1 MLCRP
6 LISFLPNFVPFR
18 FDPAIHLNLEM
29 PDYVRVFPD
38 FKKMKKT
45 PEFFGDANGSKFA
58 YSSPFQVSS
67 LSDQILNESLSFS
80 NHILGVQ
87 WRRHASAE
95 ENHQTGGKAR
105 RSTLQFTG
113 QQNRA
118 TWPLLHVPLCQGHSN
133 LQRIARTFQSYCWR
147 GTRSSSF
154 LNELSSSKWFAQIPK
169 RQGDGDQML
178 QGGIEL

>member
-67 LSDQILNESLSFS
+67 LSALNLKSKFL
-80 NHILGVQ
+80 
-87 WRRHASAE
+87 
-95 ENHQTGGKAR
+95 
-105 RSTLQFTG
+105 
-113 QQNRA
+113 
-118 TWPLLHVPLCQGHSN
+118 
-133 LQRIARTFQSYCWR
+133 QSYFRCSVKKACECWR
-147 GTRSSSF
+147 KSSNGRKSKAFHPPVHGATKSRYVASTTCPPLSGTFKLAKNCENISKLLLERNSF
-154 LNELSSSKWFAQIPK
+154 LILP
-169 RQGDGDQML
+169 
-178 QGGIEL
+178 